1 MLEACREGD
10 ITVVRDFLQ
19 WGVDPNSRA
28 GNEFQDEEQWSGLL
42 FASRYGHLQ
51 IAAELLKHGA
61 DVDITTPIGRSA
73 L

>member
-1 MLEACREGD
+1 M
-10 ITVVRDFLQ
+10 VRDFLQ

-28 GNEFQDEEQWSGLL
+28 GNEFKDEEQWSGLL
-42 FASRYGHLQ
+42 LASRYGHLQ

-61 DVDITTPIGRSA
+61 DVNATSRIGRSA